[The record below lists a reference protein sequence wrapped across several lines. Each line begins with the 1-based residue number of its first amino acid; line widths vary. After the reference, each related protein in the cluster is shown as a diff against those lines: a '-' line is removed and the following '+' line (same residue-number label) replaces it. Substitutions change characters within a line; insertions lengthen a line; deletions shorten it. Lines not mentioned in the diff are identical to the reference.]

1 MDSWGLYLSRI
12 FLEFSPKPVYST
24 MAAEKFQIYSVTI
37 TANTFVEIVY
47 VTTGNSAFCLT
58 LYLSGVHFLRVTA
71 SWWRQ
76 WAKNQIW
83 TNQNSGNRWCQIARG
98 TICES
103 KNWICSI
110 LLMPPSKTPP
120 QVFIIIPQADR
131 NCPFFSNNIF
141 WRYFFLS
148 RKKGETI
155 MELKKLPTLTRVLV
169 TSFGKFYHLCN
180 LQFFGF
186 MFCCAII

>member
-47 VTTGNSAFCLT
+47 VTTGNPPFCLT

-83 TNQNSGNRWCQIARG
+83 TNQNSRNRWCQIARG
-98 TICES
+98 TICVSQKIES
-103 KNWICSI
+103 VQFYSC
-110 LLMPPSKTPP
+110 LQAELPP
-120 QVFIIIPQADR
+120 R
-131 NCPFFSNNIF
+131 
-141 WRYFFLS
+141 FLS
-148 RKKGETI
+148 LSPRQTEIAHSSQTTFSEDIFFWAERKVRQLWSWKN
-155 MELKKLPTLTRVLV
+155 
-169 TSFGKFYHLCN
+169 YQH
-180 LQFFGF
+180 
-186 MFCCAII
+186 

>member
-1 MDSWGLYLSRI
+1 M
-12 FLEFSPKPVYST
+12 V
-24 MAAEKFQIYSVTI
+24 AEKFQIYSVTI
-37 TANTFVEIVY
+37 TANTFVEVVY
-47 VTTGNSAFCLT
+47 VTTGNPAFCLT

-98 TICES
+98 TICVSQKIECVQFYS
-103 KNWICSI
+103 CLQAKLS
-110 LLMPPSKTPP
+110 P

-141 WRYFFLS
+141 WRNFFLS

-169 TSFGKFYHLCN
+169 TSFDKFYHLCN
-180 LQFFGF
+180 LHIFGF